1 MLNIFKKKNIIC
13 NLTLS
18 CLLLTST
25 SIYAQ
30 SNIKIINSKYN
41 DTQQQTITDE
51 TISHKKN
58 IKEEKTVE
66 KKKNLEYKKTQT
78 TKKTSKTNHKNS
90 KEYENGHYV
99 GTVINGIGK
108 DISYNEAIS
117 QIIPANWKIVIEE
130 DAHELMQGKTSWKG
144 GKAWTKVLKSCF
156 QNSNMII
163 IIDVAQKQVTV
174 QSKLSYTA
182 KTHGYSYQ
190 ILPSDKYLRNA
201 FARWAKDAGYQF
213 VWDVPRD
220 IPNSGMYYASKG
232 NLEEALNEVIEAI
245 NTDSDLHI
253 AAVIHETAGQKVLRI
268 TKYIKEAAQ

>member
-13 NLTLS
+13 KLILGS
-18 CLLLTST
+18 LLLSSST
-25 SIYAQ
+25 IYAQ
-30 SNIKIINSKYN
+30 SNIKIINSKNN
-41 DTQQQTITDE
+41 DSQQQVTTNIE
-51 TISHKKN
+51 TEN
-58 IKEEKTVE
+58 NLVE
-66 KKKNLEYKKTQT
+66 KKEVKKTQT
-78 TKKTSKTNHKNS
+78 IKKLSKNTHKNS

-99 GTVINGIGK
+99 GAVVTGMGK
-108 DISYNEAIS
+108 NVTYNEAIS
-117 QIIPANWKIVIEE
+117 QIVPSSWNITIE
-130 DAHELMQGKTSWKG
+130 DDVQDLMQGKTSWKG

-156 QNSNMII
+156 QHSNMTITI
-163 IIDVAQKQVTV
+163 NVAQKQVTV